1 MIEIKIPST
10 PEFIK
15 AAINYLSKEIA
26 AISSLPREIAAIENF
41 PKTETKMHIADNNS
55 QIADDAEDNLPIAD
69 DFICPITGERLDKE
83 GGYPWDSRI
92 HGANRFKLVKTGEWK
107 PLKGIEIKSP
117 GLIAQVRA
125 EFDARRNGTP
135 VPTPK
140 SMFEEQLPLSIP
152 VPANPVPTNPT
163 PPPPPAPV
171 AAPQKLFE
179 MPVNPAFTDIVSYLT
194 CRVAFE
200 PAYQEEVN
208 AILADFSL
216 KSITDL
222 KMCTPAVVKSFGEW
236 LVYKWDVLEVV

>member
-26 AISSLPREIAAIENF
+26 AISSLSIA
-41 PKTETKMHIADNNS
+41 ETKTPVVDNNS
-55 QIADDAEDNLPIAD
+55 QIADDIEDDLPIAD

-117 GLIAQVRA
+117 GLIAQARA

-140 SMFEEQLPLSIP
+140 SMFEEQLPLPIPVPTNP
-152 VPANPVPTNPT
+152 VPANPVPTNPV
-163 PPPPPAPV
+163 PPPPAPV

>member
-26 AISSLPREIAAIENF
+26 AISSLSIA
-41 PKTETKMHIADNNS
+41 ETKTPVADNNS
-55 QIADDAEDNLPIAD
+55 QIADDIEDDLPIAD

-140 SMFEEQLPLSIP
+140 SMFEEQLPLPIP
-152 VPANPVPTNPT
+152 VPANPVPTNPV
-163 PPPPPAPV
+163 PPPPAPV